1 MFKISS
7 PNQTFHILSARSE
20 MLHELGIA
28 HCLPADNIVPLYTYC
43 EDPPCLAFQYM
54 ENGTLHGKLENTED
68 PLTWRQRANIAIGI
82 ARGLY
87 HLHTNNV
94 VHGDIKGQNILL
106 DKHLEPKIGDF
117 GTNRLLYSPLGD
129 TISVIKL
136 PSIAGTPYYL
146 PSWYVSHQNGKMVRK
161 QIDVYSYG
169 MVILEIMSGKLQGDK
184 WRDSNLRT
192 LREFVNNDIPDYIE
206 PPSEYIA
213 NGDDTL
219 QNFQIII
226 ETDVDGRK
234 ENETIDTNWAQI
246 LFRIGRSCT
255 IFDKAPWDGKDRF
268 GHPKPWKTM
277 EQYDITMKSLY
288 EQLEGGYRFYRIHLG
303 ENVNEND
310 TDSEEMAIKSSQ
322 LTESD
327 FLAHEIQSQQMN
339 S

>member
-1 MFKISS
+1 
-7 PNQTFHILSARSE
+7 
-20 MLHELGIA
+20 MLHELMIA
-28 HCLPADNIVPLYTYC
+28 HCYPAGNIVPLYSYC
-43 EDPPCLAFQYM
+43 EDPSCLVFQYM
-54 ENGTLHGKLENTED
+54 ENGTLYDKLQDTVR
-68 PLTWRQRANIAIGI
+68 PLTWKQRANIAMGI

-129 TISVIKL
+129 TVSVINF
-136 PSIAGTPYYL
+136 PSMAGTRDYL

-206 PPSEYIA
+206 PPSEYVA
-213 NGDDTL
+213 PSDATL
-219 QNFQIII
+219 QNFEVII
-226 ETDVDGRK
+226 ETNVDGRK
-234 ENETIDTNWAQI
+234 QKVPIYINWAQI
-246 LFRIGRSCT
+246 MFQIGKSCT
-255 IFDKAPWDGKDRF
+255 MFDKAPWDGKDRF
-268 GHPKPWKTM
+268 GNPKPWKAM
-277 EQYDITMKSLY
+277 EEYDITMKSIY
-288 EQLEGGYRFYRIHLG
+288 EQLEEGYRKYLMHLG
-303 ENVNEND
+303 ENVNENE
-310 TDSEEMAIKSSQ
+310 TDSEEMAIRSSR
-322 LTESD
+322 LMESD
-327 FLAHEIQSQQMN
+327 FVAHQIQSQQMN